1 MPGFNYGGGVGDGT
15 SWSSE
20 RGSEPAPGGGSTG
33 NSGNHSGTGGS
44 SGSGSSSAGNW
55 AQSGPL
61 NSALINAAI
70 REALLNGLPRNS
82 IASTQTP
89 AYVSMRAAFDAL
101 PVDKQAG
108 AREQITRAWQRAHD
122 EMPDRVTR
130 EHDTAERTISV
141 TSSNSAKV
149 TMAQAVTQVSTD
161 LQNAQQV
168 NQANNARHQA
178 EAAAANAA
186 AEIQRQNAISAARI
200 AGATQSVSQATAAL
214 DQTTRDAGAASSAAS
229 GARAVAQQKRQAATS
244 ANTEAIQ
251 AEQAYTALLA
261 KITGKSP
268 AGTSYSVKNGTFGYN
283 KTITRDTANHTLTY
297 TVWNSTGITVAQRD
311 AAQTDAIN
319 KRNYAANLAAE
330 AGAAEQASA
339 GADIAARDAETRR
352 LAAVAALDAA
362 RNEAARVAAAEQAR
376 KEAEAAEQKRR
387 ADAANK
393 AAEEARQAAEQA
405 SKQRAR
411 QAAADKLLS
420 ADIQSVRGVPVSAP
434 MESVPVA
441 WAVAARGGVTLG
453 TDVSGGVWA
462 RVTAALA
469 ELRGI
474 ATASL
479 AGPVAVTIAA
489 LLWPE
494 KAGAGSDV
502 VPGRDVSGLIPGD
515 VLSLPDGTSL
525 AQAADSG
532 TGVAMQVYGRLFVRD
547 NGVLETQLV
556 RSPVAGNVPVVRA
569 VLDKETGYWG
579 YTLPAMPGVPA
590 QTILVS
596 PADAPGVNGPLGLSG
611 PVPLPEEIV
620 HTGGQNVVPQGITTT
635 TLPVEEEDTY
645 GFILIF
651 PAESGLKPLYVMYR
665 SPRNMSG
672 TVEGNG
678 KQVGSNWLGD
688 ASVGY
693 GAPIPSQIADKL
705 RGREFGSFDAF
716 RKAFWKATSDTSE
729 LNSQFKKQNRTNIKN
744 GLSPF
749 VPESE
754 RVGGRQRFEL
764 HHVKPISKGG
774 AVYDVDSIR
783 VTTPK
788 RHIEIHKGD
797 K

>member
-1 MPGFNYGGGVGDGT
+1 MP
-15 SWSSE
+15 
-20 RGSEPAPGGGSTG
+20 A
-33 NSGNHSGTGGS
+33 
-44 SGSGSSSAGNW
+44 
-55 AQSGPL
+55 
-61 NSALINAAI
+61 
-70 REALLNGLPRNS
+70 
-82 IASTQTP
+82 
-89 AYVSMRAAFDAL
+89 
-101 PVDKQAG
+101 
-108 AREQITRAWQRAHD
+108 
-122 EMPDRVTR
+122 
-130 EHDTAERTISV
+130 
-141 TSSNSAKV
+141 
-149 TMAQAVTQVSTD
+149 
-161 LQNAQQV
+161 
-168 NQANNARHQA
+168 
-178 EAAAANAA
+178 
-186 AEIQRQNAISAARI
+186 
-200 AGATQSVSQATAAL
+200 
-214 DQTTRDAGAASSAAS
+214 AASSAAS

-261 KITGKSP
+261 KITGKIT
-268 AGTSYSVKNGTFGYN
+268 GRTSYSVKNGTFGYN

-311 AAQTDAIN
+311 AAQADAIN

-339 GADIAARDAETRR
+339 GADTAARDAETRR
-352 LAAVAALDAA
+352 LAAVAALDEA

-376 KEAEAAEQKRR
+376 KEAEAAEQKCQ

-411 QAAADKLLS
+411 QVAADKLLS
-420 ADIQSVRGVPVSAP
+420 ADIQSVRGVPVRAP

-474 ATASL
+474 SAASL

-515 VLSLPDGTSL
+515 VLSLPDGTSG
-525 AQAADSG
+525 SG
-532 TGVAMQVYGRLFVRD
+532 SRQRTGVAMQVYGRLFVRD

-556 RSPVAGNVPVVRA
+556 RSPVVGNVPVVRA
-569 VLDKETGYWG
+569 VPDKETGYSQ
-579 YTLPAMPGVPA
+579 YTLPSMPGVPA

-620 HTGGQNVVPQGITTT
+620 HTGGQNVVSQGITTT
-635 TLPVEEEDTY
+635 TLPREEEDTY

-651 PAESGLKPLYVMYR
+651 PADSGLKPLYVMYR
-665 SPRNMSG
+665 SPRNMPG

-678 KQVGSNWLGD
+678 KTG
-688 ASVGY
+688 
-693 GAPIPSQIADKL
+693 
-705 RGREFGSFDAF
+705 
-716 RKAFWKATSDTSE
+716 WK
-729 LNSQFKKQNRTNIKN
+729 
-744 GLSPF
+744 
-749 VPESE
+749 
-754 RVGGRQRFEL
+754 
-764 HHVKPISKGG
+764 
-774 AVYDVDSIR
+774 
-783 VTTPK
+783 
-788 RHIEIHKGD
+788 
-797 K
+797 